1 MANITLSYAKT
12 LKEVFGNNGA
22 IANSITI
29 KATNGTFWGN
39 NGDAVGSVTGVPEG
53 LKAVLVKTSGT
64 TAKLSFTGAAT
75 AHNNA
80 AEAAA
85 NGTSVANNTQAIAS
99 ETTTAAASGAA
110 QVDTITLSGKYEE
123 GDVITL
129 GGFGGQIA
137 YIVEEEDIKGTDAA
151 TLEAVSLKLVEAV
164 NALGASTVTAA
175 ATAADGVLTLTAD
188 AVNAP
193 FTTTA
198 TAANPAAAGGLKI
211 TFTQADFLTG
221 TISGDSLV
229 VSDIDFD
236 FTDPYTDGTLS
247 IAPPVAA
254 IGKDALAALT
264 GTAAA
269 GTKVAVF
276 NGTKL
281 VGEATANEFG
291 TWSVASPTA
300 KAGVYNFT
308 VREVLDATAKLYGP
322 SSPSVQYTWDNKP
335 PTAPTVTAIKG
346 ATSNTMPVLSG
357 KTEKGATVEVFA
369 KGGKFSEATSLG
381 KAVADAKTGAWVLLP
396 NKVLD
401 KDGAYEITAKATDAA
416 GNTADSKKTVTL
428 TIDTEVA
435 KNTITVGDIAKGAVR
450 LTGEAEAGA
459 TVQLYG
465 GADGSVA
472 LGKVIKADKN
482 GAWKTSIKP
491 GDGKHLITAV
501 VTDAAGNSSV
511 SEVAEAVVD
520 TFAFALI
527 DKVEGGKLKGTSDPE
542 ADIAI
547 LAGKTKL
554 TTKAGADGK
563 WEVALSDDLKGS
575 VKFSAT
581 ASDKAG
587 NKSKTFV
594 KTLDVV
600 AAATDT
606 QAPTYTSAAI
616 SDTSKVVTLTFSEAV
631 ESNKATPAELKAAV
645 KFAADGTD
653 FVALGETDTVAIV
666 EGKLVVTFNTALTT
680 ATNKIKVAAN
690 ALKDAAGNAL
700 ATEVNTL
707 AVFAG
712 ATANDD
718 ALVGTAN
725 ADTINGFAG
734 DDTITGGKG
743 ADVLT
748 GGDGADTFVFTY
760 GDNAGADG
768 AAVAD
773 IITDFV
779 VGTDKLQFTSITDV
793 VSGQQTDVQAAVTAL
808 AANSTAAQIATAMAN
823 ANTTDLGVSFAVYN
837 GDTYVYL
844 EKTGATAT
852 HVEADNI
859 FIKLTGVTTLPT
871 FAADVVA

>member
-1 MANITLSYAKT
+1 MANITLSYAKK

-29 KATNGTFWGN
+29 EATNGTFSGN
-39 NGDAVGSVTGVPEG
+39 NGDAVGTVTGVPAG
-53 LKAVLVKTSGT
+53 LTAVLVKTSGT

-75 AHNNA
+75 AHNAA
-80 AEAAA
+80 AEAVA
-85 NGTSVANNTQAIAS
+85 NGTATADNTQAIAKA
-99 ETTTAAASGAA
+99 TTINADTGVA
-110 QVDTITLSGKYEE
+110 QVDTITLSGKYEA
-123 GDVITL
+123 GDIVTV
-129 GGFGGQIA
+129 GGVA
-137 YIVEEEDIKGTDAA
+137 TDDVTYTVLAEDIVGANDAA
-151 TLEAVSLKLVEAV
+151 TAEAVAAKLITAI
-164 NALGASTVTAA
+164 NGATGVKVTAA
-175 ATAADGVLTLTAD
+175 AFDGSTVDGKLTLTAKVVD
-188 AVNAP
+188 TDGA
-193 FTTTA
+193 FTTIVA
-198 TAANPAAAGGLKI
+198 AANPAAAGGLKI
-211 TFTQADFLTG
+211 TFTDADFLTG
-221 TISGDSLV
+221 TTGGSLV

-254 IGKDALAALT
+254 IGKDALAELT

-281 VGEATANEFG
+281 VGETTANGSG
-291 TWSVASPTA
+291 TWSLASPTA

-322 SSPSVQYTWDNKP
+322 SSPSVQYTWDSKP

-369 KGGKFSEATSLG
+369 KGGNFAEATSLG

-416 GNTADSKKTVTL
+416 GNTADSKKAVTL

-542 ADIAI
+542 AEIAI

-563 WEVALSDDLKGS
+563 WEVALTDLKGS

-581 ASDKAG
+581 ATDKTG

-600 AAATDT
+600 AAGGDGTFT
-606 QAPTYTSAAI
+606 
-616 SDTSKVVTLTFSEAV
+616 VTNNAGVLAFDGSVTGDITVTESGGNLTFARGGV
-631 ESNKATPAELKAAV
+631 
-645 KFAADGTD
+645 
-653 FVALGETDTVAIV
+653 
-666 EGKLVVTFNTALTT
+666 T
-680 ATNKIKVAAN
+680 ATNTA
-690 ALKDAAGNAL
+690 
-700 ATEVNTL
+700 TL
-707 AVFAG
+707 A
-712 ATANDD
+712 D
-718 ALVGTAN
+718 LK
-725 ADTINGFAG
+725 ADTGIPAP
-734 DDTITGGKG
+734 
-743 ADVLT
+743 
-748 GGDGADTFVFTY
+748 
-760 GDNAGADG
+760 
-768 AAVAD
+768 
-773 IITDFV
+773 
-779 VGTDKLQFTSITDV
+779 GTDKLVMTDEV
-793 VSGQQTDVQAAVTAL
+793 YTAIADKLAPAAAVKLSDTSLDLAKLKTIEAGQTGLVDATAVTTTSGTVADAKLLLVTKEGTTGDKIDMAAAVAVTLTDPGSTADTDAILNATTGAVTTAL
-808 AANSTAAQIATAMAN
+808 LTAGTYANFASGDKIDTGLTFAASTSQPLADDGDLHWNFDAGVLTIETVDTAAASDQVTVVL
-823 ANTTDLGVSFAVYN
+823 T
-837 GDTYVYL
+837 
-844 EKTGATAT
+844 
-852 HVEADNI
+852 
-859 FIKLTGVTTLPT
+859 LTGVTAVAEVGGVFTLT
-871 FAADVVA
+871 V